1 MSERIQ
7 KFLANQGLGSRREI
21 ERWIKAGD
29 IEVNGKICELG
40 LQVNGDEKIVV
51 RGSLV
56 SVERKSEVRVL
67 IYHKPAGEIVTRF
80 DPENRPTV
88 FNKLP
93 YLRSSRWIAIGRLD
107 INTSGLLL
115 FTTDGE
121 LANNLMHPRSEVER
135 EYKVR
140 ILGKVTDAML
150 SRLQQGV
157 QLEDGLANLSI
168 LEAQQGKGANSWY
181 RVVLKQGR
189 NREVRR
195 LWESQGVQVSRL
207 IRIRYGPIT
216 LPTNLYAGKFLELSA
231 TKMKRLYD
239 ELEGKI

>member
-1 MSERIQ
+1 MSERIH

-21 ERWIKAGD
+21 ERWIEAGD
-29 IEVNGKICELG
+29 IEVNGKVCKLG
-40 LQVNGDEKIVV
+40 QQVNGDEDIVV
-51 RGSLV
+51 RGAPV
-56 SVERKSEVRVL
+56 RVARTNDARVL
-67 IYHKPAGEIVTRF
+67 IYHKPAGEIVTRS

-93 YLRSSRWIAIGRLD
+93 YMKTGRWIAIGRLD

-115 FTTDGE
+115 LTTDGE
-121 LANNLMHPRSEVER
+121 LANNLMHPRYEVER

-140 ILGKVTDAML
+140 ILGEVTDNML

-157 QLEDGLANLSI
+157 RLEDGMAKFVI
-168 LEAQQGKGANSWY
+168 LEAQQGKGANSWF

-207 IRIRYGPIT
+207 IRTRYGSIT
-216 LPTNLYAGKFLELSA
+216 LPVDLHAGRFLELSS
-231 TKMKRLYD
+231 TKMKRLYA
-239 ELEGKI
+239 EVANE